1 MQLDDVRE
9 LFPHLRADKI
19 YFNHASTGPM
29 SERVKDK
36 LIHLIRDRSGEKI
49 DDYKEFMQTYEEAKY
64 ILAELINS
72 TPARIAFVDNTSNG
86 INIIAQGLK
95 LKKGDRILLNDIEFP
110 ANVYPFLNLKKNGIE
125 IDFAKSQNG
134 IVSAEDIINSVK
146 ENTKL
151 ISVSFVQFLS
161 GYKVDLE
168 KLGKYCNENG
178 IILSVDAIQGLG
190 ALQLDVKRCNI
201 DFISCGTQKW
211 LLGLQ
216 GLGFVYVSENLQGKL
231 DPKYVGW
238 LSVKNAWSLLNYDLS
253 LRNSAERFQN
263 GTINTFG
270 IYALNASLKLFKEF
284 GIENVERRVI
294 ENSTYFI
301 NELKNIGY
309 NPILK
314 NQSEESL
321 SGIVSIRNE
330 KNKEIYEEL
339 EKKNVNAA
347 FREGIIRFSPHFYNT
362 NEEIDIVIS
371 KLKEIGALY
380 NVNYNKHLE

>member
-1 MQLDDVRE
+1 MQLDDVRK
-9 LFPHLRADKI
+9 LFPHLKTGKI

-301 NELKNIGY
+301 NELINIGY
-309 NPILK
+309 NPILN

-371 KLKEIGALY
+371 NLKEIGALY

>member
-36 LIHLIRDRSGEKI
+36 LIHLIQDRSGKKI
-49 DDYKEFMQTYEEAKY
+49 DDHKEFLKTYEEAKY

-301 NELKNIGY
+301 NELINIGY

>member
-1 MQLDDVRE
+1 MQLDDVRK
-9 LFPHLRADKI
+9 LFPHLKTGKI

-134 IVSAEDIINSVK
+134 IVSAEDIINSIK

>member
-1 MQLDDVRE
+1 MQLDDVRK
-9 LFPHLRADKI
+9 LFPHLKTGKI